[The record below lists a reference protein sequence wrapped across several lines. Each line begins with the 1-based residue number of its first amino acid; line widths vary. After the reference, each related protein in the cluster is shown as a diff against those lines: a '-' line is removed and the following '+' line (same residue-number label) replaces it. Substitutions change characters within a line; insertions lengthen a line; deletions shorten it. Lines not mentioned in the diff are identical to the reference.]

1 MCKLLLKQFAII
13 ILIILAV
20 LSIVFGAV
28 LPWGKSQL
36 YIDALTDMQSG
47 KTYTTEQFESKMGN
61 IFDFYSPIGQE
72 EIVKF
77 FGSDILSVVSQR
89 DFPESASQFLVG
101 YIEKYLFKNNVRHLI
116 IGGVSYKYLWH
127 RFGSEEDF
135 KKSEEYFKKAQ
146 SIGPKLPPVLYDLF
160 ELYRLRGDSENIKKI
175 GEEILKYWPGDENVK
190 SIINAATNTTL
201 SVE

>member
-1 MCKLLLKQFAII
+1 MYKLLLKQFIMVA
-13 ILIILAV
+13 LIILAV

-47 KTYTTEQFESKMGN
+47 KTYTTEQFESQMGN

-77 FGSDILSVVSQR
+77 FGYDILGVISQA
-89 DFPESASQFLVG
+89 DFPESASRFLTG
-101 YIEKYLFKNNVRHLI
+101 YIEKYYFKNNVRHLI
-116 IGGVSYKYLWH
+116 LGGASYKYLWY
-127 RFGSEEDF
+127 RFRAEEDF
-135 KKSEEYFKKAQ
+135 KKSEEYFKKAF

-160 ELYRLRGDSENIKKI
+160 ELYRLKGDDENMKKI
-175 GEEILKYWPGDENVK
+175 GEEILKYWPEDGSVK
-190 SIINAATNTTL
+190 SLIK
-201 SVE
+201 